1 MSAKVMMLAA
11 ALGFLSLVLPGKAA
25 ATLRGVKSMKG
36 EKSIPMPEQTA
47 ATRKK
52 LHVIEH
58 LKVLKQEAVM
68 AEDFDRAKMLKAQ
81 LDAMETPSEEELDSL
96 VGPVSVQSP
105 VLGSTGFA
113 ASATATRAYGP
124 ADFVPPQIAPQS
136 AASIQQPMQVP
147 VLPNQVIVA
156 SGTPAIVPA
165 SPQEDP
171 QIRRDWEHLMHQPGA
186 PRLSPEDEARLYD
199 KFKKKVQQKRQAGPD
214 TIPVAVTPTQVT
226 PVIEQSAQLPWEPAT
241 ITAATLPPP
250 PMIPEDLSSAAVA
263 AGGALP
269 VSPALPWEAQAQP
282 PAQAAYANS
291 YQQAAAAIPAAVMLP
306 TQPPMGPVLP
316 PAASATIAAA
326 LPRPQPANH
335 NNIKASGTAASMST
349 KSASQPAKSQ
359 GTGTGISDAKVDE
372 LWKQHMKMTGAPQLK
387 PEVESRL
394 KARFKAKLQARLNPA
409 QIAQPRA
416 PVSVARTTLPKKTKI
431 EPTGEKLESKKQPSQ
446 SQFGIDHSEDN
457 GSGNAEQT
465 GQFENAS
472 PQSSEDTDSGNS
484 EQSDQAQNVSPQ
496 SSEDA
501 DSSNA
506 DQNGQAENVSPQSSE
521 DTDSSNREQTG
532 QSENV
537 SPQSSEDIDSSNAE
551 QTVQT
556 EHVSPQ
562 SPGSDIKDQGAIQ
575 SPHSQDPILGK
586 TGQNPDAISPPSVIA
601 VPTLANSPPNSVA
614 LVSPAPTPA
623 AGGGSEIDRYL
634 AWIHGSPTL
643 NTPTMPNLLR

>member
-25 ATLRGVKSMKG
+25 STLRGVKSMKG

-136 AASIQQPMQVP
+136 AASIQQPIQVP
-147 VLPNQVIVA
+147 MLPNQVIVA
-156 SGTPAIVPA
+156 SGTPAIMHA

-199 KFKKKVQQKRQAGPD
+199 KFKKKVQQKRQARPD

-226 PVIEQSAQLPWEPAT
+226 PVVEQSAQLPWEPAT

-282 PAQAAYANS
+282 PA
-291 YQQAAAAIPAAVMLP
+291 
-306 TQPPMGPVLP
+306 
-316 PAASATIAAA
+316 
-326 LPRPQPANH
+326 
-335 NNIKASGTAASMST
+335 
-349 KSASQPAKSQ
+349 
-359 GTGTGISDAKVDE
+359 
-372 LWKQHMKMTGAPQLK
+372 
-387 PEVESRL
+387 
-394 KARFKAKLQARLNPA
+394 
-409 QIAQPRA
+409 
-416 PVSVARTTLPKKTKI
+416 
-431 EPTGEKLESKKQPSQ
+431 
-446 SQFGIDHSEDN
+446 
-457 GSGNAEQT
+457 
-465 GQFENAS
+465 
-472 PQSSEDTDSGNS
+472 
-484 EQSDQAQNVSPQ
+484 
-496 SSEDA
+496 
-501 DSSNA
+501 
-506 DQNGQAENVSPQSSE
+506 
-521 DTDSSNREQTG
+521 
-532 QSENV
+532 
-537 SPQSSEDIDSSNAE
+537 
-551 QTVQT
+551 
-556 EHVSPQ
+556 
-562 SPGSDIKDQGAIQ
+562 
-575 SPHSQDPILGK
+575 
-586 TGQNPDAISPPSVIA
+586 
-601 VPTLANSPPNSVA
+601 
-614 LVSPAPTPA
+614 
-623 AGGGSEIDRYL
+623 
-634 AWIHGSPTL
+634 
-643 NTPTMPNLLR
+643 